1 MTLVDVIWDLGWE
14 TQSCDCLRFS
24 TSSMRKGSLHP
35 VILSAL
41 HLFTLFGLPLLCKVC
56 GSMSV
61 YMHSSNSILVNPTT
75 AEKPAFILILRTLNM
90 KSIVFGNN
98 SAADNL
104 MKLNL
109 IRTNLKDSY
118 KKPIRDVVTN

>member
-1 MTLVDVIWDLGWE
+1 
-14 TQSCDCLRFS
+14 
-24 TSSMRKGSLHP
+24 
-35 VILSAL
+35 
-41 HLFTLFGLPLLCKVC
+41 
-56 GSMSV
+56 
-61 YMHSSNSILVNPTT
+61 MHSSNSILVNPTT

-118 KKPIRDVVTN
+118 KKPIRDLVTN

>member
-1 MTLVDVIWDLGWE
+1 
-14 TQSCDCLRFS
+14 
-24 TSSMRKGSLHP
+24 MRKGSLHP

-41 HLFTLFGLPLLCKVC
+41 HLFTLFGLLLPLLCKVC

-75 AEKPAFILILRTLNM
+75 AEKPAFILILQTLNM
-90 KSIVFGNN
+90 KSIVVGNN
-98 SAADNL
+98 SAADYL
-104 MKLNL
+104 VKLKL

-118 KKPIRDVVTN
+118 KKPIKDLVTN